1 MMCIF
6 TYLILH
12 WIRNTSNQSLPK
24 TFVSSKA
31 CRLGWPPFAS
41 GLDPRTK
48 LDAQFLGPVKHVFVV
63 YRAKLGLCNL
73 PILIHVLKSY
83 LFKWFWNVKGHR
95 RTQSVD

>member
-12 WIRNTSNQSLPK
+12 WIRTTTSNQSLPK

-48 LDAQFLGPVKHVFVV
+48 LDAQFLG
-63 YRAKLGLCNL
+63 RCIQGQAG
-73 PILIHVLKSY
+73 ILQFANIDPCFEVISFQMVLECERTSSDIP
-83 LFKWFWNVKGHR
+83 